1 VRAKNGATAE
11 RMHGALA
18 QRYGGEAF
26 VHVMPFGQTPQTR
39 HVRGSNHCFIGVVGE
54 ARAGRAT
61 LIAAIDNLTKGASGQ
76 GVQNFN
82 LMFGYPETTGIDM
95 LPLFP

>member
-1 VRAKNGATAE
+1 MLRCI
-11 RMHGALA
+11 
-18 QRYGGEAF
+18 Q
-26 VHVMPFGQTPQTR
+26 
-39 HVRGSNHCFIGVVGE
+39 IGVVAE